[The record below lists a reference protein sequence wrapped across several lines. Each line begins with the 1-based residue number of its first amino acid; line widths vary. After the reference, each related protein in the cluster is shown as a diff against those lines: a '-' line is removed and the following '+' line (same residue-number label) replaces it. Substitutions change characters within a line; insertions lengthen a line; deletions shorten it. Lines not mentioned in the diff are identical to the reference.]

1 MFLDKNIS
9 DTKKLEARDNTIKA
23 LKSLDVILK
32 NFLES
37 LFQNEFLDIESD
49 IKVLE
54 SLKKEKL

>member
-32 NFLES
+32 NF
-37 LFQNEFLDIESD
+37 
-49 IKVLE
+49 
-54 SLKKEKL
+54 